1 MRMHAF
7 HRTELLLGQEGYA
20 RVASASVCVVG
31 LGGVGSFAAEAMA
44 RSGVRHLTLVDF
56 DRVCLTNVNRQLVA
70 TRKTVGRSKAEL
82 VAERVRQIHPG
93 CDVRELPV
101 FYSEDTR
108 EQVLDRP
115 YDLVIDAID
124 NMATKLDL
132 LQTCRE
138 RGLAVFSA
146 MGAGGRLDPTRIRV
160 GDLMDTD
167 VDPFARIVR
176 KQLRRRGVTDGIVAV
191 WSDEPPHALDEEVQ
205 AGFTCI
211 CPDKANS
218 PNQCDKRFQVQGT
231 VSWMPSIFGLA
242 LAGAATAWLA
252 GEPLPN
258 GTPSTDPLKS
268 PQGKASA
275 TPAREPSGLDLS
287 GLQPVSRASRA

>member
-20 RVASASVCVVG
+20 RVAGARVCVVG

-44 RSGVRHLTLVDF
+44 RSGVEHLTLVDF
-56 DRVCLTNVNRQLVA
+56 DRVCLTNVNRQLIA
-70 TRKTVGRSKAEL
+70 TRRTVGDLKSTL
-82 VAERVRQIHPG
+82 VAERVKAIHPG
-93 CDVRELPV
+93 CEVRELPV

-108 EQVLDRP
+108 DQVLDRD
-115 YDLVIDAID
+115 YDVVIDAID

-138 RGLAVFSA
+138 RGLPVFSA

-160 GDLMDTD
+160 SDLSRTD

-176 KQLRRRGVTDGIVAV
+176 KQLRKRGVQDGIVAV
-191 WSDEPPHALDEEVQ
+191 WSDEPPNALDEEVQ
-205 AGFTCI
+205 AGFRCI

-231 VSWMPSIFGLA
+231 VSWMPSMVGLA
-242 LAGAATAWLA
+242 LAGAATSWLA
-252 GEPLPN
+252 GRPLPD
-258 GTPSTDPLKS
+258 GVPATTPLTPSRAPE
-268 PQGKASA
+268 PR
-275 TPAREPSGLDLS
+275 PAALDLS
-287 GLQPVSRASRA
+287 ALQPVSRAQR